1 MGHRLHSAKTYKVEY
16 GSNSSFN
23 WAQEH
28 INPIIDILAEGDT
41 FSEGECLEYANTLQ
55 AHRGTLIANVEK
67 IKTPDNNWSN
77 QEELEELIEAM
88 QNDSS
93 CDIDRDYLY
102 TQLKATI
109 LESDPDCDYVHFS
122 WF

>member
-77 QEELEELIEAM
+77 QGELEELIEAM

>member
-23 WAQEH
+23 WAQDR
-28 INPIIDILAEGDT
+28 INPIIDTLAEGDT
-41 FSEGECLEYANTLQ
+41 FTEGECIEYANTLQ
-55 AHRGTLIANVEK
+55 AHRATLIANVEK
-67 IKTPDNNWSN
+67 IKTPDSNWER

-88 QNDSS
+88 LNDDT

-109 LESDPDCDYVHFS
+109 LESDANNDYVHFA

>member
-16 GSNSSFN
+16 GTNSSFN
-23 WAQEH
+23 WAQDR

-55 AHRGTLIANVEK
+55 AHRGTLLANVEK

-77 QEELEELIEAM
+77 QEELEELIDAM
-88 QNDSS
+88 QNDCS
-93 CDIDRDYLY
+93 CNIDRDYLY

-109 LESDPDCDYVHFS
+109 LESDPDCDYVHFA